1 MKEPSA
7 PCKDC
12 KDRKLHCHDK
22 CEKYL
27 TFKKDHAAYVKFIRQ
42 QKQSDYD
49 LDDVEKKR
57 FEKYNKAKIRHDKEG
72 AYK

>member
-7 PCKDC
+7 PCKNC
-12 KDRKLHCHDK
+12 QDRKLHCHDR

-27 TFKKDHAAYVKFIRQ
+27 AFKKDHAEYVRLIRN
-42 QKQSDYD
+42 QKQSEYD